1 MPGLA
6 PGAGGRAGVIMEPC
20 PVEHPS
26 GMIWDDMFR
35 KVASELTLQMRM
47 SFSSPFEEERGRVQ
61 SEAR

>member
-1 MPGLA
+1 
-6 PGAGGRAGVIMEPC
+6 MEPC

-35 KVASELTLQMRM
+35 KVALELTLQMRM